1 MLCVIAKLDSQA
13 TEKLIEIQ
21 KAALPAGTETRP
33 LHGHITLATYWGE
46 DELRFV
52 RSCKSFLSEVSAF
65 DVVYD
70 KIRVLEET
78 SILVA
83 VPARSE
89 ALLSLHQAIA
99 EKHGEAL
106 DRWTGGADWYPHT
119 TLLFGPQLDLYRIRE
134 NLAPSFSPFAA
145 RISRIEFSRV
155 LANGYEIVDSLELTS
170 R

>member
-21 KAALPAGTETRP
+21 KAALPAGAETRP
-33 LHGHITLATYWGE
+33 LHGHISLATYLGE
-46 DELRFV
+46 DEQGFV
-52 RSCKSFLSEVSAF
+52 RSCKSSLSEVSAF
-65 DVVYD
+65 DVVYE
-70 KIRVLEET
+70 KIQVLEET

-89 ALLSLHQAIA
+89 PLLSLHRSIA
-99 EKHGEAL
+99 ETHGEAL
-106 DRWTGGADWYPHT
+106 DRWTGGDAWVPHT
-119 TLLFGPQLDLYRIRE
+119 TLLFGPQLDLHRICDTLRR
-134 NLAPSFSPFAA
+134 SFSPISA